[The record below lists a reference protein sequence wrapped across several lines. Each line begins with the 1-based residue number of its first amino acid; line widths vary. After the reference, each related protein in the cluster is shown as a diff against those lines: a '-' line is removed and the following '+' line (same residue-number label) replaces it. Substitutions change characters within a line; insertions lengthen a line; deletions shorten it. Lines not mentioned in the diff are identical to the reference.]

1 MELPSERQIAVCLL
15 RQTIQRLLP
24 EALAA
29 TQMEHAA
36 EQARDP
42 SLKPAD
48 SINLTLTLLNREKI
62 NRALTGDSE
71 PRTSQFFQCLS
82 AVHHLQQATFAL
94 DARPTETIQHI
105 VSAWFCMA
113 SLTYPGDKDPRR
125 RLYVNRY
132 SVSHT
137 FSGPPQTG
145 WYQPRKTYSGT
156 VAALRTLRAATIL
169 RDLMQ
174 FQADRLN
181 QQLAWTASP
190 NPMPTIRLHIES
202 HPGSSPSPTGDSP

>member
-1 MELPSERQIAVCLL
+1 MELPTERQIAACLL
-15 RQTIQRLLP
+15 RQTIRRLLP

-29 TQMEHAA
+29 TRMERAA
-36 EQARDP
+36 DKARDP
-42 SLKPAD
+42 SLKPTD

-82 AVHHLQQATFAL
+82 AVHHLQQAALAL
-94 DARPTETIQHI
+94 DTRPTETIQHI
-105 VSAWFCMA
+105 VSAWSSMA
-113 SLTYPGDKDPRR
+113 SLTYPGVNDPRR

-137 FSGPPQTG
+137 FSGPSQTG
-145 WYQPRKTYSGT
+145 WYQPRKTFSGT

-174 FQADRLN
+174 LQADDLN
-181 QQLAWTASP
+181 QQLARTASP
-190 NPMPTIRLHIES
+190 HPVPTIHLRIET
-202 HPGSSPSPTGDSP
+202 HPGSSSSPTGDAP